1 MILMSVGFCV
11 PDMVV
16 VCGGTLLGEGFV
28 GVVFV
33 VIVSVWIC
41 VANCAAG
48 SVCSGA
54 SGPGSSGSGSSGS
67 GASGSGSLTRSSSS
81 ESSWFGG
88 SRGVAPAAMSS
99 MGLGRGVTAC
109 REGNGWPVTR
119 SKNCG

>member
-1 MILMSVGFCV
+1 M

-16 VCGGTLLGEGFV
+16 VCGGTLFGEGFV

-54 SGPGSSGSGSSGS
+54 SGSGSSGS